1 MTLNELLEKLE
12 EVNIDNYN
20 RDTDELYRDIINNV
34 IDYENDS
41 QDFSLEYLYEDIIT
55 YDTAEEIAKM
65 ELDKGGLI
73 RLYYFLGDAN
83 LNNTLFRIDGYG
95 NLEDVDRNDLR
106 YLKQDIIDE
115 IKNKMD
121 T

>member
-1 MTLNELLEKLE
+1 MQELLNKIEQINLDDYSKD
-12 EVNIDNYN
+12 I
-20 RDTDELYRDIINNV
+20 DELYCDIYNAI
-34 IDYENDS
+34 IDYENES

-55 YDTAEEIAKM
+55 YETAEEIAKM

-95 NLEDVDRNDLR
+95 NLEDFDRNDLR
-106 YLKQDIIDE
+106 DLKQNINKE
-115 IKNKMD
+115 KKNKLD
-121 T
+121 TN